1 MTKKHTGFMTKA
13 APYVLIAAIL
23 MLWELASASGLMPAY
38 MLPSPTDVVKAMVN
52 DAPLLAEH
60 AKTTLVEGF
69 LGLTASVILS
79 FVTAA
84 LMDRYLFLEKAVY
97 PLLVVTQTIPTV
109 AIAPLLVLWL
119 SYDIAPKVAL
129 VIITCFFPLTI
140 SLLTGFANADR
151 DAIRLMKAMGATHWQ
166 IFWHIKLKSSMTQ
179 FFSGLRV
186 ATSYAIV
193 GAVIS
198 EWLGGL
204 SGLGVYMTRVK
215 KSYAFDKMF
224 AVIFLISFISLI
236 LMKLVDLAERQTM
249 PWNYL
254 QEKDDKRNSRGD
266 KNMKKKLTVGLLAIA
281 MIFGLIA
288 CGGNEAAEGGM
299 EKITFVLDWTPNTNH
314 TGLYVAQA
322 NGYFEE
328 LGLDVEIIQPT
339 EDSATLMVASGAADF
354 GITCQDT
361 MAPSIIGENA
371 LPIKAVAALLQH
383 NTSGI
388 ISLKETG
395 IDRPANMAGHNYA
408 TWDMPVEQAM
418 IRSIVEKDGG
428 VYEEIELIPS
438 MVYDTITALNS
449 DIDAIWIF
457 YAWDGIATEVKGLET
472 NYLDFGQL
480 DPAFDYYTP
489 VIISSDQYLA
499 ENEETAKKFLEAAGR
514 GYEFAIAHPEEAAEI
529 LLEAAP
535 ELDRDIVMASQE
547 WIADQYKAEVERWG
561 YIEPARWDLFYQWLT
576 DNGLSE
582 EPIAPGTGF
591 TNDYLPE

>member
-1 MTKKHTGFMTKA
+1 MTKA
-13 APYVLIAAIL
+13 APYCLIAAIL
-23 MLWELASASGLMPAY
+23 ILWEFASVSGLMPAY
-38 MLPSPTDVVKAMVN
+38 MLPSPVDVVKAMVG
-52 DAPLLAEH
+52 DSALLADH
-60 AKTTLVEGF
+60 ARTTLVEGF
-69 LGLTASVILS
+69 LGLAASVVLA
-79 FVTAA
+79 FVTSA

-119 SYDIAPKVAL
+119 GYDIAPKVAL
-129 VIITCFFPLTI
+129 VIITCYFPLTI
-140 SLLTGFANADR
+140 SLLTGYANADK
-151 DAIRLMKAMGATHWQ
+151 DAINLMKAMGAGHWQ
-166 IFWHIKLKSSMTQ
+166 IFWHIKLKSSLTQ

-236 LMKLVDLAERQTM
+236 LMKIVDLAERQIM
-249 PWNYL
+249 PWKYL
-254 QEKDDKRNSRGD
+254 RENDDKRNSQGR
-266 KNMKKKLTVGLLAIA
+266 KNMKQKLTVLLLIVV
-281 MIFGLIA
+281 MIFGMIA
-288 CGGNEAAEGGM
+288 CGGNDVQEGGP
-299 EKITFVLDWTPNTNH
+299 EQITFVLDWTPNTNH
-314 TGLYVAQA
+314 TGLYAAQA
-322 NGYFEE
+322 NGYYEE
-328 LGLDVEIIQPT
+328 LGLDVEIVQPT
-339 EDSATLMVASGAADF
+339 EDGASLMVASGAADF

-361 MAPSIIGENA
+361 MAPSIIGDNA
-371 LPIKAVAALLQH
+371 LPIKAVAAILQH

-418 IRSIVEKDGG
+418 IRSIVERDGG

-438 MVYDTITALNS
+438 TVYDTITALNS
-449 DIDAIWIF
+449 NIDSVWIF

-489 VIISSDQYLA
+489 VIISGDQYLA
-499 ENEETAKKFLEAAGR
+499 ENGETAKKFLEATAR
-514 GYEFAIAHPEEAAEI
+514 GYEFAIEHPEEAAEI

-535 ELDRDIVMASQE
+535 ELDPDIVKASQA
-547 WIADQYKAEVERWG
+547 WIAGQYKAEVERWG
-561 YIEPARWDLFYQWLT
+561 YIDPARWDLFYQWLT

>member
-1 MTKKHTGFMTKA
+1 MTKKHTGIMTKA

-119 SYDIAPKVAL
+119 GYDIAPKVAL

-236 LMKLVDLAERQTM
+236 LMKLVNLAERQTM

>member
-119 SYDIAPKVAL
+119 GYDIAPKVAL

-236 LMKLVDLAERQTM
+236 LMKLVNLAERQTM

-254 QEKDDKRNSRGD
+254 QEKDDKRNSQEG

>member
-60 AKTTLVEGF
+60 AKTTLLEGF

-119 SYDIAPKVAL
+119 GYDIAPKVAL

-254 QEKDDKRNSRGD
+254 QEKDDKRNSQEG

>member
-119 SYDIAPKVAL
+119 GYDIAPKVAL

-236 LMKLVDLAERQTM
+236 LMKLVNLAERQTM

-428 VYEEIELIPS
+428 VYEDIELIPS

>member
-119 SYDIAPKVAL
+119 GYDIAPKVAL

-140 SLLTGFANADR
+140 SLITGFANADR

-236 LMKLVDLAERQTM
+236 LMKLVNLAERQTM

-299 EKITFVLDWTPNTNH
+299 EKITFVLDWTPNTNQ

-428 VYEEIELIPS
+428 VYEDIELIPS

>member
-119 SYDIAPKVAL
+119 GYDIAPKVAL

-428 VYEEIELIPS
+428 VYEDIELIPS

-489 VIISSDQYLA
+489 VIISSDQYLT

>member
-119 SYDIAPKVAL
+119 GYDIAPKVAL

-236 LMKLVDLAERQTM
+236 LMKLVNLAERQTM

-428 VYEEIELIPS
+428 VYEDIELIPS

-499 ENEETAKKFLEAAGR
+499 ENGETAKKFLEAAAR
-514 GYEFAIAHPEEAAEI
+514 GYEFAIEHPEEAAEI

-547 WIADQYKAEVERWG
+547 WIAEQYKAEVERWG
-561 YIEPARWDLFYQWLT
+561 YIDPARWDLFYQWLT

>member
-1 MTKKHTGFMTKA
+1 MTKKHKECIINA
-13 APYVLIAAIL
+13 APYALITAIL
-23 MLWELASASGLMPAY
+23 ILWELASASGLVPAY
-38 MLPSPTDVVKAMVN
+38 MLPSPTDVVRAMVN

-60 AKTTLVEGF
+60 AKVTLMEGF
-69 LGLTASVILS
+69 LGLLASILLA

-97 PLLVVTQTIPTV
+97 PLLVMTQTVPTV

-119 SYDIAPKVAL
+119 GYDMAPKVAL

-140 SLLTGFANADR
+140 SLLTGFANADK
-151 DAIRLMKAMGATHWQ
+151 DAINLMKAMGATHWQ

-215 KSYAFDKMF
+215 KSFAFDKMF

-236 LMKLVDLAERQTM
+236 LMKLVDLAERRTL
-249 PWNYL
+249 PWKYL
-254 QEKDDKRNSRGD
+254 QEKDDKEKSRGD
-266 KNMKKKLTVGLLAIA
+266 IMKKKITAAVLVLA
-281 MIFGLIA
+281 MIVGAVACAGNDNTDGLK
-288 CGGNEAAEGGM
+288 
-299 EKITFVLDWTPNTNH
+299 KITFVLDWTPNTNH

-328 LGLDVEIIQPT
+328 LGLEVEIIQPA
-339 EDSATLMVASGAADF
+339 ENSAELMVATGAADF
-354 GITCQDT
+354 GISCQDT
-361 MAPSIIGENA
+361 MAPSLVGQGA
-371 LPIKAVAALLQH
+371 LPLKAVAAVLQH

-408 TWDMPVEQAM
+408 TWDLPVEQAM
-418 IRSIVEKDGG
+418 VRSIVEGDGG
-428 VYEEIELIPS
+428 AYEDVELIPS
-438 MVYDTITALNS
+438 TVYDLITALHS
-449 DIDAIWIF
+449 GIDSVWIF
-457 YAWDGIATEVKGLET
+457 YAWDGIASEVKGLET

-489 VIISSDQYLA
+489 VIISNDQYLA
-499 ENEETAKKFLEAAGR
+499 ENEETAKKFLEAAAK
-514 GYEFAIAHPEEAAEI
+514 GYEFAIEPPEEAAEI

-547 WIADQYKAEVERWG
+547 WIANQYKAEVERWG
-561 YIEPARWDLFYQWLT
+561 YIDPARWDLFYQWLT

-582 EPIAPGTGF
+582 EPLASGTGF